1 MTCVATK
8 AGQVL
13 SEGQILLDQL
23 LLPVKDAKGQDV
35 TPADRKQQVS
45 QVDDTV
51 TAVQQRKVRCDE
63 LSEVRRLKLQQLLQ
77 LRTCERDIEQVCQPV
92 DSISHKRSNS
102 TCHFHCLAGN
112 STIIFFQQ
120 SSLFQF
126 ANTNFIISRSSTV
139 RGVMFICRV
148 ASLITCMQFRLI
160 MKEYLT
166 SRYKFCTKW

>member
-1 MTCVATK
+1 VTCVATK

-112 STIIFFQQ
+112 STIIFF
-120 SSLFQF
+120 
-126 ANTNFIISRSSTV
+126 STIQP
-139 RGVMFICRV
+139 FSIC
-148 ASLITCMQFRLI
+148 
-160 MKEYLT
+160 K
-166 SRYKFCTKW
+166 YKFYYQSIFNCQRCHVHMQGGVAHNMYAIPADYERIFNQQIQILH

>member
-1 MTCVATK
+1 MIVTCVATK

-51 TAVQQRKVRCDE
+51 SAVQQRKVRCDE

-77 LRTCERDIEQVCQPV
+77 LRTCERDIEQVCQMSDAQWWP
-92 DSISHKRSNS
+92 
-102 TCHFHCLAGN
+102 G
-112 STIIFFQQ
+112 
-120 SSLFQF
+120 
-126 ANTNFIISRSSTV
+126 
-139 RGVMFICRV
+139 
-148 ASLITCMQFRLI
+148 
-160 MKEYLT
+160 
-166 SRYKFCTKW
+166 